1 MISKDTFKLISSQ
14 GSEAGLSPLDSQAGP
29 TTAPSGQ
36 VPPRVNLSRLQASKA
51 QPKTSGIS
59 GPLFSGSSPSAALQR
74 SLASRLRQRLEGL
87 GSPLYALTW
96 KVWGMLAGA
105 PVCQLAASG
114 HRTSDSGCGGW
125 PTPLANKLTP
135 QTRED
140 FTPNLAAVVLLA
152 GWPTASSRDWKD
164 SPGMSETGTNPDGST
179 RKRLDQLPRVANL
192 VGWPTPR
199 VSGEESYKTR
209 AGRKGHNA
217 AMSYLESAADY
228 ALHGHPPNTSPAETG
243 KRGQLNPDFPRW
255 LMGYPDAWEDCAPTA
270 TQLSRK

>member
-36 VPPRVNLSRLQASKA
+36 VPPRVNLSRLQASKE
-51 QPKTSGIS
+51 QPTTSGIS
-59 GPLFSGSSPSAALQR
+59 GPLFFGSSPSAALQR

-114 HRTSDSGCGGW
+114 HRTLGNACGGW

-140 FTPNLAAVVLLA
+140 FTPNLAAVALL
-152 GWPTASSRDWKD
+152 T
-164 SPGMSETGTNPDGST
+164 
-179 RKRLDQLPRVANL
+179 
-192 VGWPTPR
+192 GWPTPNAGPQNDTDSR
-199 VSGEESYKTR
+199 WQERREECKEKHSNGNGFGITLGM
-209 AGRKGHNA
+209 ASQLVDG
-217 AMSYLESAADY
+217 SISATEPVA
-228 ALHGHPPNTSPAETG
+228 
-243 KRGQLNPDFPRW
+243 RLNPDFPRW